1 MNRDL
6 RERNFIYRSILHKG
20 SAGPVPAHADR
31 KGRRRPQKMK
41 FTDDELVILMIYAE
55 ETRGKTIESIR
66 GMIYRTAID
75 ETELREMGNSAIR
88 KLEQMTDE
96 EYEDM
101 DIYDISDAL

>member
-1 MNRDL
+1 MKETAYTGTSCTWDRQACSGTCFQ
-6 RERNFIYRSILHKG
+6 ER
-20 SAGPVPAHADR
+20 
-31 KGRRRPQKMK
+31 QKEAAKQMK

-88 KLEQMTDE
+88 KLEQLTDE

-101 DIYDISDAL
+101 DIYNISDAL

>member
-1 MNRDL
+1 MKETAYTGTSCTWETGRACSGTCFQ
-6 RERNFIYRSILHKG
+6 ER
-20 SAGPVPAHADR
+20 
-31 KGRRRPQKMK
+31 QKEAAKQMK

>member
-6 RERNFIYRSILHKG
+6 REVSCIYRNILHMG
-20 SAGPVPAHADR
+20 SAGLFRHVHSGEA
-31 KGRRRPQKMK
+31 
-41 FTDDELVILMIYAE
+41 
-55 ETRGKTIESIR
+55 IESIR

>member
-1 MNRDL
+1 
-6 RERNFIYRSILHKG
+6 
-20 SAGPVPAHADR
+20 
-31 KGRRRPQKMK
+31 MK

-55 ETRGKTIESIR
+55 ETRGKTIESIW

>member
-1 MNRDL
+1 
-6 RERNFIYRSILHKG
+6 
-20 SAGPVPAHADR
+20 
-31 KGRRRPQKMK
+31 
-41 FTDDELVILMIYAE
+41 
-55 ETRGKTIESIR
+55 
-66 GMIYRTAID
+66 MIYRTAID

>member
-1 MNRDL
+1 M
-6 RERNFIYRSILHKG
+6 REGNCIYRNILHMG
-20 SAGPVPAHADR
+20 DR
-31 KGRRRPQKMK
+31 QACSGTYIQERQKEAAKQMK